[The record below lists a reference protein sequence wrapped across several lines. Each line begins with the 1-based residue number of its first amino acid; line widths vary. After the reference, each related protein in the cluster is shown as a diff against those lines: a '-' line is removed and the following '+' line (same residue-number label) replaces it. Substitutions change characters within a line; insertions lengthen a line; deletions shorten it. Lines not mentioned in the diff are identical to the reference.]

1 MTAFVRLLAAN
12 PLLLLFCVIGLG
24 YLAGSAR
31 AFGFSLGVS
40 AVLFVGLAFG
50 ALDAALALPE
60 YIHVLGLILFV
71 YAVGLQSGPG
81 FFRSFNRRGLRLN
94 LVAVLMLAHGAV
106 AAVGV
111 GRLLRL
117 PGAEIAGL
125 FCGALTNTP
134 ALATTVESLKQLSA
148 GPSAGHP
155 LAGAAQ
161 LARPVVAYGLAYPF
175 GVLGVLLA
183 FWIFSRLFR
192 VDFAREEADRR
203 RAAGADA
210 ILSRTFRVT
219 NPGLFGLTVHEAMAL
234 LVEPGF
240 ALSRVRHGESLEVA
254 LPETRLSH
262 GDQVVAVG
270 NAESLVRARLLFGEE
285 CVEHLPAPQEAG
297 ITYRRIFVSS
307 REVVGRTVE
316 EAGLNRHHAT
326 ITRLRRGDVDFV
338 PTPDTVLELGD
349 RVRVVAPAAELE
361 RVTKYLGD
369 SIRALSETDFHS
381 MSLGIVLGV
390 LLGMVPLPLPN
401 GMTFKLGFAGGPL
414 IVALVAG
421 RLEHTGPIRWGL
433 PFEANLVLR
442 QLGLVLF
449 LAGIGTRAGQGL
461 VSTFTEGGGLLI
473 ATGAV
478 ITSVVAV
485 GGVLAGYRWL
495 RLPMSAVM
503 GMVSGMHTQPACL
516 AFATQHSRSDMPNE
530 WYAAVYPASMIAK
543 ILLAQ
548 VLVTVLLKL

>member
-1 MTAFVRLLAAN
+1 MTQVAPLLAAN

-24 YLAGSAR
+24 YLVGSAR
-31 AFGFSLGVS
+31 VLGFSLGVS

-50 ALDAALALPE
+50 ALDPSLALPD
-60 YIHVLGLILFV
+60 YVYVLGLVLFV

-81 FFRSFNRRGLRLN
+81 FFASFSQRGLRLN
-94 LVAVLMLAHGAV
+94 LVAVLTLLGGAV
-106 AAVGV
+106 VAVLV
-111 GRLLRL
+111 GRLARL
-117 PGAEIAGL
+117 PGPEIAGL

-134 ALATTVESLKQLSA
+134 ALATTVETLKQLTAGRATPEVSA
-148 GPSAGHP
+148 
-155 LAGAAQ
+155 L

-175 GVLGVLLA
+175 GVLGVLLSFA
-183 FWIFSRLFR
+183 LFSRLFR
-192 VDFAREEADRR
+192 IDFAREEAERR
-203 RAAGADA
+203 RVEGGGA
-210 ILSRTFRVT
+210 ILSRTYRVT
-219 NPGLFGLTVHEAMAL
+219 NPGLFGLTVQEAAAL

-240 ALSRVRHGESLEVA
+240 VLSRVRHGDRFEVA
-254 LPETRLSH
+254 LPETRLGE

-270 NAESLVRARLLFGEE
+270 DADSLGRAKLLFGEE
-285 CVEHLPAPQEAG
+285 SSEPMPPPQQVG

-307 REVVGRTVE
+307 REVVGRTVAH
-316 EAGLNRHHAT
+316 AGLERFHAT
-326 ITRLRRGDVDFV
+326 VTRLRRGDADFV
-338 PTPDTVLELGD
+338 PARDTVLELGD
-349 RVRVVAPAAELE
+349 RVRVVAPAVELE
-361 RVTKYLGD
+361 RVSKYLGD
-369 SIRALSETDFHS
+369 SIRALSETDFLS

-390 LLGMVPLPLPN
+390 LLGLVPLPLPH
-401 GMTFKLGFAGGPL
+401 GITFKLGFAGGPL
-414 IVALVAG
+414 IVALIAG

-461 VSTFTEGGGLLI
+461 TSTFAEGGGLLI
-473 ATGAV
+473 ATGAL

-485 GGVLAGYRWL
+485 GGILVGYRFL

-503 GMVSGMHTQPACL
+503 GMVSGMQTQPACL
-516 AFATQHSRSDMPNE
+516 AFATQHSRNDMPSE
-530 WYAAVYPASMIAK
+530 WYASVYPASMIAK

>member
-1 MTAFVRLLAAN
+1 MSQFVPLFAAN

-24 YLAGSAR
+24 YLVGSAR
-31 AFGFSLGVS
+31 IFGFSLGVS

-50 ALDAALALPE
+50 ALNATLALPE
-60 YIHVLGLILFV
+60 YVYVLGLVLFV

-81 FFRSFNRRGLRLN
+81 FFASFGQRGLKLN
-94 LVAVLMLAHGAV
+94 LVAVLMLVAGAV
-106 AAVGV
+106 TAVLV
-111 GRLLRL
+111 GRLAHL

-125 FCGALTNTP
+125 FCGSLTNTP
-134 ALATTVESLKQLSA
+134 ALATTVETLKQLTA
-148 GPSAGHP
+148 GQPAAEVS
-155 LAGAAQ
+155 AQ
-161 LARPVVAYGLAYPF
+161 LSRPVVAYGLAYPF
-175 GVLGVLLA
+175 GVLGVILSFAL
-183 FWIFSRLFR
+183 FSRLFR
-192 VDFAREEADRR
+192 IDFAREESERR
-203 RAAGADA
+203 RAEGAGT
-210 ILSRTFRVT
+210 ILSRTYRVT
-219 NPGLFGLTVHEAMAL
+219 NPGVVGLTVQETTAL

-240 ALSRVRHGESLEVA
+240 VLSRVRHGDRFEVA
-254 LPETRLSH
+254 LPETRLAE

-270 NAESLVRARLLFGEE
+270 DAESLGRAKVLFGEE
-285 CVEHLPAPQEAG
+285 CSEQMPPPQDAG

-307 REVVGRTVE
+307 REVVGRTVSQ
-316 EAGLNRHHAT
+316 AGLQRFHAT

-338 PTPDTVLELGD
+338 PTPDTALELGD
-349 RVRVVAPAAELE
+349 RVRVVAPTAELDK
-361 RVTKYLGD
+361 VSKYLGD
-369 SIRALSETDFHS
+369 SIRALSETDFLS

-414 IVALVAG
+414 IVALIVG

-461 VSTFTEGGGLLI
+461 TSTFAEGGGLLI
-473 ATGAV
+473 ATGAI

-485 GGVLAGYRWL
+485 GGILAGYRFL
-495 RLPMSAVM
+495 KLPMSAVM

-516 AFATQHSRSDMPNE
+516 AFAAQHSRNDMPNE
-530 WYAAVYPASMIAK
+530 WYASVYPASMITK

>member
-1 MTAFVRLLAAN
+1 MPTFIQLLASN
-12 PLLLLFCVIGLG
+12 PLLLLFSVVGLG
-24 YLAGSAR
+24 YLVGSAR
-31 AFGFSLGVS
+31 IFGFSLGVS

-50 ALDAALALPE
+50 ALNPALALPE
-60 YIHVLGLILFV
+60 YVYVIGLVLFV

-81 FFRSFNRRGLRLN
+81 FFASFGQRGLRLN
-94 LVAVLMLAHGAV
+94 LVAVSALLLGAV
-106 AAVGV
+106 TAVVV
-111 GRLLRL
+111 GRLARL

-134 ALATTVESLKQLSA
+134 ALAATVETLKQLTA
-148 GPSAGHP
+148 GQPAPEAG
-155 LAGAAQ
+155 AQ

-175 GVLGVLLA
+175 GVLGVILS
-183 FWIFSRLFR
+183 FWAFSRLFR
-192 VDFAREEADRR
+192 IDFAREEAERR
-203 RAAGADA
+203 RVAGAGA

-219 NPGLFGLTVHEAMAL
+219 NPGLFGLTVQEAMAL

-240 ALSRVRHGESLEVA
+240 VLSRVRHAESLEVA
-254 LPETRLSH
+254 LPDTRLAH
-262 GDQVVAVG
+262 NDQVVAVG
-270 NAESLVRARLLFGEE
+270 NAESLGRAKVLFGEE

-307 REVVGRTVE
+307 HEVVGRTV
-316 EAGLNRHHAT
+316 AQAQLHRFHAT

-349 RVRVVAPAAELE
+349 RVRVVAPAADLE
-361 RVTKYLGD
+361 RITRYLGD
-369 SIRALSETDFHS
+369 SIRALSETDFLS

-401 GMTFKLGFAGGPL
+401 GTTFKLGFAGGPL
-414 IVALVAG
+414 IVALIAG
-421 RLEHTGPIRWGL
+421 RLERTGPVTWGL

-442 QLGLVLF
+442 QLGLVFF

-461 VSTFTEGGGLLI
+461 ASTFAEGGGLLI
-473 ATGAV
+473 AAGAV

-485 GGVLAGYRWL
+485 GGILAGYRYL

-530 WYAAVYPASMIAK
+530 WYASVYPASMITK

-548 VLVTVLLKL
+548 VLVTVLLKP

>member
-1 MTAFVRLLAAN
+1 MSASIQLVASN
-12 PLLLLFCVIGLG
+12 PLLLLFSVVGLG
-24 YLAGSAR
+24 YLVGSAR
-31 AFGFSLGVS
+31 ILGFSLGVS

-50 ALDAALALPE
+50 ALDPALALPE
-60 YIHVLGLILFV
+60 YVYVIGLVLFV

-81 FFRSFNRRGLRLN
+81 FFASFGQRGLRLN
-94 LVAVLMLAHGAV
+94 LVAVGMLALGAV
-106 AAVGV
+106 TAVVV
-111 GRLLRL
+111 GRILRL
-117 PGAEIAGL
+117 PGPEIAGL

-134 ALATTVESLKQLSA
+134 ALATTVETLKQLSA
-148 GPSAGHP
+148 GQPPVAAG
-155 LAGAAQ
+155 AQ

-175 GVLGVLLA
+175 GVLGVILA

-192 VDFAREEADRR
+192 IDFAREEAERR
-203 RAAGADA
+203 RAAGAGA

-219 NPGLFGLTVHEAMAL
+219 NPGLFGLTVQQAMAL

-240 ALSRVRHGESLEVA
+240 VLSRVRHGESLEVA
-254 LPETRLSH
+254 LPETPLSPR
-262 GDQVVAVG
+262 DEVVAVG
-270 NAESLVRARLLFGEE
+270 TAESMGRAKVLFGEE
-285 CVEHLPAPQEAG
+285 CAEHLPQPHDAG

-307 REVVGRTVE
+307 REVVGRTV
-316 EAGLNRHHAT
+316 AQAQLHRYHAT

-349 RVRVVAPAAELE
+349 RVRVVAPAADLD
-361 RVTKYLGD
+361 RISKYLGD
-369 SIRALSETDFHS
+369 SIRALSETDFLS
-381 MSLGIVLGV
+381 LSLGIVLGV

-414 IVALVAG
+414 IVALVVG
-421 RLEHTGPIRWGL
+421 RLERTGPVTWGL
-433 PFEANLVLR
+433 PFEANLVMR
-442 QLGLVLF
+442 QLGLVFF

-461 VSTFTEGGGLLI
+461 VSTFAQGGGPMI
-473 ATGAV
+473 AAGAI

-485 GGVLAGYRWL
+485 GGILAGHRYL

-516 AFATQHSRSDMPNE
+516 AFATQHSRSDMANE
-530 WYAAVYPASMIAK
+530 WYASVYPASMIAK

-548 VLVTVLLKL
+548 VLVTVLLKV

>member
-1 MTAFVRLLAAN
+1 MSQTVPLLAAN

-24 YLAGSAR
+24 YLVGSAR
-31 AFGFSLGVS
+31 VFGFSLGVA

-50 ALDAALALPE
+50 ALNPSLALPE
-60 YIHVLGLILFV
+60 YVYVLGLVLFV

-81 FFRSFNRRGLRLN
+81 FFASFGQRGLRLN
-94 LVAVLMLAHGAV
+94 IVAVATLVLGAV
-106 AAVGV
+106 TAVLV
-111 GRLLRL
+111 GHLARL

-134 ALATTVESLKQLSA
+134 ALATTVETLKQLTA
-148 GPSAGHP
+148 GQPPAE
-155 LAGAAQ
+155 AAAQ

-175 GVLGVLLA
+175 GVLGVILA
-183 FWIFSRLFR
+183 FALFSRLFR
-192 VDFAREEADRR
+192 IDFAREESERR
-203 RAAGADA
+203 KAAGAGA

-219 NPGLFGLTVHEAMAL
+219 NPGLFGLTVQQAMAP

-240 ALSRVRHGESLEVA
+240 ALSRVHHGEHFEVA
-254 LPETRLSH
+254 LPETRLAEN
-262 GDQVVAVG
+262 DEVVAVG
-270 NAESLVRARLLFGEE
+270 NAESLGRAKVLFGEE
-285 CVEHLPAPQEAG
+285 CSEHLPAPQEAG

-307 REVVGRTVE
+307 HEVVGHTVAQ
-316 EAGLNRHHAT
+316 AGLQRFHAT

-338 PTPDTVLELGD
+338 PAPDTVLELGD
-349 RVRVVAPAAELE
+349 RVRVVAPAAELD
-361 RVTKYLGD
+361 RVSKYLGD
-369 SIRALSETDFHS
+369 SIRALSETDFLS

-401 GMTFKLGFAGGPL
+401 GVTFKLGFAGGPL
-414 IVALVAG
+414 IVALIVG

-461 VSTFTEGGGLLI
+461 TSTFATGGGLLI
-473 ATGAV
+473 ATGAI

-485 GGVLAGYRWL
+485 GGILAGYRFL

-503 GMVSGMHTQPACL
+503 GMVAGMHTQPACL
-516 AFATQHSRSDMPNE
+516 AFATQHSRNDMPNE
-530 WYAAVYPASMIAK
+530 WYASVYPASMITK

-548 VLVTVLLKL
+548 VLVSVLLKL